1 LLEALSSNFE
11 NLDGLKPA
19 FAQGDYARKSLS
31 PRSMSEASRQMS
43 LLDVA
48 ARGFGEKLLK
58 KNRPDCTGR
67 SNFRG
72 MLIDRLLSQ
81 QILVIDGTVGRAAR

>member
-1 LLEALSSNFE
+1 LFESLSSNFE
-11 NLDGLKPA
+11 ILDGLKPA

-31 PRSMSEASRQMS
+31 PRSMSEAWHQLS

-58 KNRPDCTGR
+58 KIARTVPGA
-67 SNFRG
+67 
-72 MLIDRLLSQ
+72 
-81 QILVIDGTVGRAAR
+81 QISGGCR

>member
-19 FAQGDYARKSLS
+19 FAQGYYARKSLS

-48 ARGFGEKLLK
+48 ARGFGGKLLK
-58 KNRPDCTGR
+58 KSPGLYRALKIPGDVDRP
-67 SNFRG
+67 S
-72 MLIDRLLSQ
+72 
-81 QILVIDGTVGRAAR
+81 A